1 MEAIMWSGVFPAV
14 TTKFTKDDAL
24 DHAEMERCF
33 SLQIEAGCDGIIVAG
48 SLGEGPML
56 SHDEKLEVLKTAQK
70 VAAGR
75 PVLMTVNEPGTR
87 EACDMAKKAVKA
99 GADGLMVVPSPIYHT
114 NPEETVAALSAVA
127 AAGDQPVMIYSN
139 RLAYSVDVTI
149 PIIEQLAG
157 DERFVA
163 NKESSDDIRR
173 STEIVNAFG
182 DRFDLFT
189 GVDNLAF
196 EALSV
201 GAIGW
206 VAGLVTA
213 FPRETVAIYQLLKLG
228 RRDEALAIYR
238 WFRPLLDLD
247 VSTYLVQNIKLAEV
261 LAIGTNDRV
270 RMPRRP
276 LSGERRVMVEKIVR
290 DALATR
296 PALPEFSVAKAA

>member
-1 MEAIMWSGVFPAV
+1 MWAGVFPAV
-14 TTKFTKDDAL
+14 TTKFTEDDRL

-33 SLQIEAGCDGIIVAG
+33 GLQMDAGCDGIIVCG

-56 SHDEKLEVLKTAQK
+56 SHDEKLEVFETARK
-70 VAAGR
+70 VASGK
-75 PVLMTVNEPGTR
+75 PVLMTVNEPATR
-87 EACDMAKKAVKA
+87 DACALARRAAKA

-114 NPEETVAALSAVA
+114 NPEETVATLSAVA
-127 AAGDQPVMIYSN
+127 AAGGLPVMIYSN
-139 RLAYSVDVTI
+139 RLAYRVDVTVDLM
-149 PIIEQLAG
+149 EELAG
-157 DERFVA
+157 DDLFVA
-163 NKESSDDIRR
+163 VKESSDDIRR
-173 STEIVNAFG
+173 STDIINAFG

-213 FPRETVAIYQLLKLG
+213 FPRETVAIYQLMKQG

-261 LAIGTNDRV
+261 LEIGTNDRV
-270 RMPRRP
+270 RMPRMP
-276 LSGERRVMVEKIVR
+276 LSGDRRTQAEAVVR
-290 DALATR
+290 AAIASR
-296 PALPEFSVAKAA
+296 PALPAF

>member
-1 MEAIMWSGVFPAV
+1 MWAGVFPAV
-14 TTKFTKDDAL
+14 TTKFTEDDRL

-33 SLQIEAGCDGIIVAG
+33 GLQMDAGCDGIIVCG

-56 SHDEKLEVLKTAQK
+56 SHDEKLEVFETARK
-70 VAAGR
+70 VASGK
-75 PVLMTVNEPGTR
+75 PVLMTVNEPATR
-87 EACDMAKKAVKA
+87 DACALARRAAKA

-114 NPEETVAALSAVA
+114 NPEETVATLSAVA
-127 AAGDQPVMIYSN
+127 AAGGLPVMIYSN
-139 RLAYSVDVTI
+139 RLAYRVDVTVDI
-149 PIIEQLAG
+149 MEKLAG
-157 DERFVA
+157 DDLFVA
-163 NKESSDDIRR
+163 VKESSDDIRR
-173 STEIVNAFG
+173 STDIINAFG

-213 FPRETVAIYQLLKLG
+213 FPRETVAIYQLMKQG

-261 LAIGTNDRV
+261 LEIGTNDRV
-270 RMPRRP
+270 RMPRMP
-276 LSGERRVMVEKIVR
+276 LSGDRRTQAEAVVR
-290 DALATR
+290 AAIASR
-296 PALPEFSVAKAA
+296 PALPAF